1 MEAYIF
7 LLDPILLIKIEILSP
22 YTFIQ
27 CYMFI
32 RYLRVIQIL
41 ILQINDFEKVTVR
54 CVLFEQ
60 LPPGMIGAEV
70 PPKGWEKRFYPALI
84 PNQEDA
90 LKMLPRHPITPEDL
104 STLVDGK
111 KILDEFSQWKSE
123 RDKRLFSS

>member
-1 MEAYIF
+1 MSKSYLSIYENCKTHISIRASDDFICKLY
-7 LLDPILLIKIEILSP
+7 LLYLIE
-22 YTFIQ
+22 
-27 CYMFI
+27 
-32 RYLRVIQIL
+32 IL

-70 PPKGWEKRFYPALI
+70 PPKGWEKRFYQALI

-90 LKMLPRHPITPEDL
+90 LKMLPRHPITPEDV